1 MWGKSTQ
8 IIYLL
13 SPFVLQYLVGTISE
27 NMNWHISICQKQMT
41 TFLSKTPG
49 QVPAL
54 YIILSSFTISW
65 RQIHSPQ
72 QIHSSKTLL
81 FTVSF
86 FQIKKKYISC
96 SQTKRKQKI
105 YILYQ
110 SSWLLRC
117 WDLQLLMVIVKEPWL
132 GD

>member
-13 SPFVLQYLVGTISE
+13 SPFVLQYLVDTISE
-27 NMNWHISICQKQMT
+27 NMNWHISICQNQMT
-41 TFLSKTPG
+41 TFLSKTLG

-65 RQIHSPQ
+65 REIHSPQ
-72 QIHSSKTLL
+72 QIHRSKTLL
-81 FTVSF
+81 FTLSF
-86 FQIKKKYISC
+86 FQIKKKSC

-117 WDLQLLMVIVKEPWL
+117 WDLQLLMAIVKEPWL
-132 GD
+132 VD

>member
-1 MWGKSTQ
+1 MGKSKQ

-13 SPFVLQYLVGTISE
+13 PPFVLHYLVGTISE
-27 NMNWHISICQKQMT
+27 NMQWDISICQKQMT
-41 TFLSKTPG
+41 TFLSNNLG
-49 QVPAL
+49 QLPAL
-54 YIILSSFTISW
+54 YSIILSSFSISW

-72 QIHSSKTLL
+72 QIHRSKTLL
-81 FTVSF
+81 FTLCF
-86 FQIKKKYISC
+86 FRIKKYISC

-117 WDLQLLMVIVKEPWL
+117 WDLQLLMAIVKEPWL